1 MPANTSQDESKERRP
16 RPLPWTLPTFSFER
30 LFRLHWSGERE
41 CPECHSGDVSKERRH
56 SYLCFQCGC
65 RFNGYRVG
73 KLRISL

>member
-1 MPANTSQDESKERRP
+1 MPANTPQDESKERRP

-56 SYLCFQCGC
+56 TYVCLHCGC